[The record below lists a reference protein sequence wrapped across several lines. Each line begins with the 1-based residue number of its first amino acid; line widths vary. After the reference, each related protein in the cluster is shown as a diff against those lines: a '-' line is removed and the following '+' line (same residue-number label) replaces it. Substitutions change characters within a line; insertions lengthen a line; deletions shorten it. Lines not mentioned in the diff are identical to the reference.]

1 MSIFQPPPGFPPQL
15 AIIWPL
21 IWAQILVLRALMRA
35 KYGKGVEY
43 RWSVTLCGRV
53 FLTSIDWIPGEPRKP
68 DWLKDCGARITAAIN
83 GDLMMPAYAR
93 AKPLSLGRGVGVR
106 GHVIAARAVLADTP
120 SPLIPNPFSPRRR
133 GLPLPLPD
141 S

>member
-15 AIIWPL
+15 ALIWPL
-21 IWAQILVLRALMRA
+21 IWAQILVLRTIMRA

-53 FLTSIDWIPGEPRKP
+53 FLVSIDWIPGQPRKP
-68 DWLKDCGARITAAIN
+68 DWLKRAEGGSARLAAAVSGALLESQGI
-83 GDLMMPAYAR
+83 PAPGFAPISSPACVR
-93 AKPLSLGRGVGVR
+93 RVSGVLSGVPQ
-106 GHVIAARAVLADTP
+106 A
-120 SPLIPNPFSPRRR
+120 
-133 GLPLPLPD
+133 LPLPD